1 MNEPQRLRAAEPS
14 AFFITPEEDGKA
26 GEPLVLLSLDTA
38 RKPLDFFTKPDM
50 RGAFVQLLAGH
61 VQKLVDQL
69 DPATKAGRDALK
81 SIAYR
86 ITRTKTTVDEVGKD
100 EVARLKALPT
110 QVDAGRR
117 ELRDALDALAEAVRK
132 PVTEHEA
139 RIALADDWLARVA
152 ALPERLAHPDGL
164 TGYYVV
170 GLPYV
175 SEVETLDIDFQSSES
190 ARDKNKLVSSVNVL
204 CRYVN
209 DGSALWAGPSSEQL
223 NYSITA
229 SPQSW
234 SDGVSVFNVVTS
246 AEWSKRGS
254 LILRSTEPGPMD
266 ILSVLPVIHVS

>member
-1 MNEPQRLRAAEPS
+1 M
-14 AFFITPEEDGKA
+14 
-26 GEPLVLLSLDTA
+26 
-38 RKPLDFFTKPDM
+38 
-50 RGAFVQLLAGH
+50 
-61 VQKLVDQL
+61 
-69 DPATKAGRDALK
+69 
-81 SIAYR
+81 
-86 ITRTKTTVDEVGKD
+86 
-100 EVARLKALPT
+100 
-110 QVDAGRR
+110 
-117 ELRDALDALAEAVRK
+117 
-132 PVTEHEA
+132 
-139 RIALADDWLARVA
+139 
-152 ALPERLAHPDGL
+152 
-164 TGYYVV
+164 

-175 SEVETLDIDFQSSES
+175 AEVETLDIDFQSSES